1 MKRTI
6 TLIIVMTLV
15 FGLSQCKKNDV
26 KPVANNGIKITLSAT
41 YGGAKTV
48 FDDGSFTW
56 NTSGTEYIY
65 VGCEGESGC
74 IGTLSATGNG
84 ENELVF
90 SGTLTTTPANGATVY
105 FFYLGNGEHAD
116 ATTLDFSDQTSG
128 NVTDFHIA
136 VGSATYTGST
146 DFYAT
151 LQPIMAIA
159 KLDLSSF
166 GSENIYVYGDEIYAS
181 ATIDYSAGTI
191 TKQTKGYINIGTG
204 SATKYVALIP
214 STESQTTVKFASN
227 SHDGSKIF
235 GTGIRAARFYALGN
249 NGALVIPAT
258 TVSIDDD
265 GIVPGLFSVANTN
278 GIVTKM
284 VRFSK
289 GNLQY
294 NKTTSE
300 YSFMDYQYYTVETT
314 DQNVGDDYADQN
326 IISLFGWG
334 TTGCQDTRTSSSG
347 YQTNYEPYSTSIASV
362 ASGSPAYEINKYGYG
377 PDHYSSN
384 EYGLTVTNKS
394 DWGMHAITNGGN
406 TAGSWRILTTD
417 EWVYVFDTRS
427 TTSGVKYAKATV
439 SGIRGVIILPDDW
452 STSYYILSSTN
463 TESAAFTSNTITLS
477 DWNTKLEANG
487 AVFLPAAGCRLGHTV
502 SSVNTQGF
510 YWSSSCWYNTGAKLV
525 CFNYDEF
532 YTLYIRYRFY
542 GHSVRLV
549 RPV

>member
-1 MKRTI
+1 MA
-6 TLIIVMTLV
+6 LV
-15 FGLSQCKKNDV
+15 FCLSQCKKNDV
-26 KPVANNGIKITLSAT
+26 KPVANNTIQITLNAAYS
-41 YGGAKTV
+41 GEKTV
-48 FDDGSFTW
+48 FNDGTFTW
-56 NTSGTEYIY
+56 NDGDTEYIY

-74 IGTLSATGNG
+74 IGTLSTTGNG

-90 SGTLTTTPANGATVY
+90 SGTLTTTPEIDAKVY

-116 ATTLDFSDQTSG
+116 ATTLDFSNQTSG

-191 TKQTKGYINIGTG
+191 TKETKGYINIGVG

-265 GIVPGLFSVANTN
+265 GIVPGLFSVANTD
-278 GIVTKM
+278 GIITKM

-294 NKTTSE
+294 VGSNCTWQFAEHQYDYLGTTTSQN
-300 YSFMDYQYYTVETT
+300 STTTTVTR
-314 DQNVGDDYADQN
+314 D
-326 IISLFGWG
+326 LFGWG
-334 TTGCQDTRTSSSG
+334 TTGYQDTRTSSTG
-347 YQTNYEPYSTSIASV
+347 YQTYYEPYSTSSNTL
-362 ASGSPAYEINKYGYG
+362 SDSHPAYNINKYGYG
-377 PDHYSSN
+377 PDYDSSN
-384 EYGLTVTNKS
+384 KYGLAVTNKS
-394 DWGMHAITNGGN
+394 DWGMHPITNGGN
-406 TAGSWRILTTD
+406 TVGKWRTLTID
-417 EWVYVFDTRS
+417 EFVYVFNTRS
-427 TTSGVKYAKATV
+427 TTSGVRYAMAAV
-439 SGIRGVIILPDDW
+439 NGISGLIILPDDW

-487 AVFLPAAGCRLGHTV
+487 AVFLPAAGYRGGTWV
-502 SSVNTQGF
+502 YVEGSFGF
-510 YWSSSCWYNTGAKLV
+510 YWSSSCVNSDKGYV
-525 CFNYDEF
+525 IVFYYDGC
-532 YTLYIRYRFY
+532 YIPTSENRSNGF
-542 GHSVRLV
+542 SVRLV
-549 RPV
+549 RPVE